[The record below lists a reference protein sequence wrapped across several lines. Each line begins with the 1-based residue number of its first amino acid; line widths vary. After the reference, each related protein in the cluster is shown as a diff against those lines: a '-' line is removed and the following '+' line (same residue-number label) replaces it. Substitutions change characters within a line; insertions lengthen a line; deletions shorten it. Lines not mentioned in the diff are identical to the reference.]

1 MTSLFSSD
9 SCLEQELSIQNK
21 AIRLSDLW
29 TASDLN
35 RSIKFIRE
43 GSFSRVCLQLP
54 DEYLN
59 FAVLIEDQLK
69 KHVDANIYVLADT
82 SYGSCCVD
90 EVRNII
96 LCVT

>member
-1 MTSLFSSD
+1 M
-9 SCLEQELSIQNK
+9 QHHK
-21 AIRLSDLW
+21 AAKLSDVW
-29 TASDLN
+29 SASDLN

-54 DEYLN
+54 DELLN
-59 FAVLIEDQLK
+59 FAVQIEEQLS

-90 EVRNII
+90 EVS
-96 LCVT
+96 